1 MDIIGATLSIGAV
14 LVPAVL
20 IISLIV
26 LKVTPKSKYIG
37 YFPGFISFMTGLF
50 LLLFATILERTFI
63 LGAGLGGWGIACLF
77 AGVISMMITA
87 IVDAY
92 GQVGNA

>member
-1 MDIIGATLSIGAV
+1 MIIEATIRIAAV
-14 LVPAVL
+14 LIPSVL
-20 IISLIV
+20 IISLII
-26 LKVTPKSKYIG
+26 LKMTPRDKYVG
-37 YFPGFISFMTGLF
+37 YFPGFISFMVGLF
-50 LLLFATILERTFI
+50 LLLFATILERKFI

-92 GQVGNA
+92 SQPENT

>member
-1 MDIIGATLSIGAV
+1 MIIEATLKIGAV

-20 IISLIV
+20 ILSLIV
-26 LKVTPKSKYIG
+26 LKATPKDKYAG
-37 YFPGFISFMTGLF
+37 YFPGFISFMAGLF

-92 GQVGNA
+92 GQPENT